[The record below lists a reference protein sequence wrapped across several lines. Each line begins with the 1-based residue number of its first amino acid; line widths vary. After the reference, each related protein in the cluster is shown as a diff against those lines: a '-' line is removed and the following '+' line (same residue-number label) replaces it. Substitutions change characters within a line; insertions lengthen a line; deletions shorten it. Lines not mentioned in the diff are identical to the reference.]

1 VLDAKTAFLST
12 RPWSFTMTFSSVTMG
27 ALLAAISGRF
37 SPWLYAVTLGGMIAF
52 HAATN
57 VLNDFFDVRHGVDR
71 EGAPTT
77 KYRLHPA
84 AFGQTPLSTT
94 LSFSV
99 GLYAATL
106 AAGVYL
112 ALVTSPSILLVLL
125 AGIVGSV
132 FYTADPVV
140 LKARALGEATV
151 FVMWGLLIPL
161 GAYMVQTGSAALLP
175 VLATVPIGIFVAL
188 VLLANNIRD
197 IGYDGSVGART
208 LAVVLGAE
216 TSERLYVVLLGLA
229 YLLVAAGI
237 LVQQLPLWS
246 LLVFVTAP
254 KAVGLTKMFRGQI
267 PDNADPRTAALAF
280 QFALLYMVSL
290 ALYVAVPLKLP
301 L

>member
-1 VLDAKTAFLST
+1 MDARTAFLST

-27 ALLAAISGRF
+27 TLMAAIAGRF
-37 SPWLYAVTLGGMIAF
+37 DPLLYALALGGMVAF

-94 LSFSV
+94 LGFSI
-99 GLYAATL
+99 GLYALTL
-106 AAGVYL
+106 AAGIYL
-112 ALVTSPSILLVLL
+112 AFVTSTSILLVIG
-125 AGIVGSV
+125 AGIAGSV

-151 FVMWGLLIPL
+151 FIMWGVLIPL
-161 GAYMVQTGSAALLP
+161 GSYLVQTGVPSWSPAAAAL
-175 VLATVPIGIFVAL
+175 PIGIFVAL

-197 IGYDGSVGART
+197 IAYDGSVNART
-208 LAVVLGAE
+208 LAVVLGARRAE
-216 TSERLYVVLLGLA
+216 WVYFALLGTA
-229 YLLVAAGI
+229 YLLVLLGVF
-237 LVQQLPLWS
+237 VQLLPIWS
-246 LLVFVTAP
+246 LVVL
-254 KAVGLTKMFRGQI
+254 LTLPEARQLTVMFRGDV

-280 QFALLYMVSL
+280 KFSLLYMGSLMLFL
-290 ALYVAVPLKLP
+290 ALPVKLP
-301 L
+301 V